1 MKITDEYLRAAL
13 PEAMDAY
20 IREVEADEA
29 PKPSPEFNARV
40 DAIVQEQR
48 AQARK
53 GARRSKPV
61 YRVLQAAA
69 VVLLV
74 LAVGGFGLSM
84 TVRANRQGLAGF
96 CRKVY
101 AEFTELFVSSQ
112 TPDNTAAFA
121 QAKLTW
127 LPEGF
132 EKTLESIIEAE
143 SVQQY
148 MNEHGEYITVK
159 QVFTSAYDGA
169 VPFRQD
175 SENAL
180 VQPVKIGRFDGY
192 LCEKDGRCDIFWT
205 TEQYVFRLTTSL
217 SAETALRIAERI
229 EVR

>member
-13 PEAMDAY
+13 PEAMDVY

-132 EKTLESIIEAE
+132 EKTLGNNDERE
-143 SVQQY
+143 VFQQ
-148 MNEHGEYITVK
+148 
-159 QVFTSAYDGA
+159 FTNQSDGYVILRQRQLSNS

-175 SENAL
+175 TEGAL
-180 VQPVKIGRFDGY
+180 IQEVSIQGTTGY
-192 LCEKDGRCDIFWT
+192 LYEKDGRCDIFWSTEEYAFCLST
-205 TEQYVFRLTTSL
+205 TLN
-217 SAETALRIAERI
+217 AETALQVAEN
-229 EVR
+229 VDVP

>member
-132 EKTLESIIEAE
+132 EKSTENTAKKESF
-143 SVQQY
+143 QQY
-148 MNEHGEYITVK
+148 INQRDDYIILKQKVITDTVP
-159 QVFTSAYDGA
+159 Y
-169 VPFRQD
+169 RQD
-175 SENAL
+175 TEDAL
-180 VQPVKIGRFDGY
+180 IHEVSIRGVLGY
-192 LCEKDGRCDIFWT
+192 LYEKDGRCDIFWSTEEYTFCLST
-205 TEQYVFRLTTSL
+205 TLN
-217 SAETALRIAERI
+217 AETALQIAEN
-229 EVR
+229 VDVP